1 MASRRGPIATSAPLL
16 VLCACVALV
25 FVILI
30 SNLPEKNENI
40 PSPLNRLRKTYY
52 INLEHRKDRKDHIET
67 QLQKIGAS
75 NVERFNAIKHNHG
88 RMGGHMGCAL
98 SHIALLEHVIQTS
111 DHQEPAQLD
120 AVLILEDDFEWKYD
134 STFCNTVIDKCL
146 SLSNE
151 WNVCLLSCNG
161 SCKPISDHHQN
172 VENCQT
178 TSAYIIKTSY
188 VPTLLAHWKA
198 QMPELKS
205 AIDQSWKEL
214 QHDSWIASN
223 PILGKQAKSYSD
235 IQKGVVDYN
244 V

>member
-1 MASRRGPIATSAPLL
+1 MTSQRGPIATNAPW
-16 VLCACVALV
+16 VLCACIALV

-30 SNLPEKNENI
+30 SNPYLREKT
-40 PSPLNRLRKTYY
+40 PSALNRLRKTYY

-75 NVERFNAIKHNHG
+75 NVERFNAIKHHQG
-88 RMGGHMGCAL
+88 RMGCAL
-98 SHIALLEHVIQTS
+98 SHIALLERVMQTS
-111 DHQEPAQLD
+111 TNQQDVTQGQVD

-146 SLSNE
+146 SLSDQ

-161 SCKPISDHHQN
+161 SCKPISDHHQK
-172 VENCQT
+172 VQDCQT

-188 VPTLLAHWKA
+188 VPTLLGHWKA

-205 AIDQSWKEL
+205 AIDQSWKKL
-214 QHDSWIASN
+214 QHDKWIASN
-223 PILGKQAKSYSD
+223 PIIGKQTQSYSD
-235 IQKGVVDYN
+235 IQNGVVDYN